1 MIGTKVS
8 KNFKVS
14 SEITN
19 IRELIKLADEH
30 KSVAYQ
36 AGLTR
41 RWFVKPAA
49 VIANWS
55 LRMLSLRTFYKIEK
69 I

>member
-14 SEITN
+14 SEITD

-30 KSVAYQ
+30 KSVAYK
-36 AGLTR
+36 AGLPQV
-41 RWFVKPAA
+41 WCVKPAA

>member
-1 MIGTKVS
+1 MIGAKVS

-14 SEITN
+14 SEITD

-36 AGLTR
+36 AGMR
-41 RWFVKPAA
+41 HEWFVKPAA